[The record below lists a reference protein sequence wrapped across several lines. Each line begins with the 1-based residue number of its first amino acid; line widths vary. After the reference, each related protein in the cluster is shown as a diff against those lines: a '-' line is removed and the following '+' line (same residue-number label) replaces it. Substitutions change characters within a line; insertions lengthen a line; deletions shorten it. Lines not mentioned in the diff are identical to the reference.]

1 MRLPL
6 SEYILLGL
14 ACGLLAAAGDLLES
28 FLKRCAG
35 MKDSSDL
42 LGHHG
47 GVFDRYDS
55 MILPIPFVL
64 WYILC
69 CGQHE
74 RSYVGL
80 VSI

>member
-35 MKDSSDL
+35 MKDSSNL
-42 LGHHG
+42 LGIHG
-47 GVFDRYDS
+47 GLFDRYDS
-55 MILPIPFVL
+55 MILTIPFVH
-64 WYILC
+64 WYILS